1 MKTNLRTFLVVLL
14 SVFTALQ
21 TQAQNSQGTA
31 NPQTQ
36 AFSLQ
41 QAIEY
46 ALQNQERIK
55 IARNETQ
62 IAKAKIGEI
71 RSIGLPQINLSA
83 ELGNNFILPKTLLPA
98 AAFAQPQY
106 QLTQQNINDANDGKT
121 VVLGQYQDPASQ
133 GDSDKKI
140 ALSFM
145 QPWSGTAA
153 ISASQ
158 LLFDGSYL
166 IGLKAASTYSQL
178 STKQLVQTE
187 IEVTEQVSKAYYGV
201 LVSNARRELLEQNL
215 RRLDTLLYQTKQ
227 LNKNGFA
234 EKLDVDRL
242 TVTYN
247 NLKIEKQ
254 KTDRLIELS
263 QMLLKFQMGMEQT
276 QPIILTDKLAD
287 VEVDINKTNTQN
299 FNYSNR
305 IEYAI
310 LETQRDLATLDIR
323 NVKAG
328 YYPKLMLTGRY
339 GYNGFS
345 GTFTDLA
352 TVRGGANNVTDRNWF
367 DFGYIGLGLQI
378 PVFDG
383 LNKHYKGQQARLR
396 LESAKSGLKL
406 TQQSIDLQLNS
417 SSINL
422 TNALQQLESQKQTMA
437 LAEDI
442 ARVAKIKYQ
451 EGVGTNLEVI
461 NAETDLRTAQTNYYA
476 SLYDALVAKVDLDK
490 ATGTLK

>member
-1 MKTNLRTFLVVLL
+1 MKINLRTFLLLML
-14 SVFTALQ
+14 SVFGALQ

-31 NPQTQ
+31 NSQTQ
-36 AFSLQ
+36 TFSLK

-46 ALQNQERIK
+46 ALQNQERVK
-55 IARNETQ
+55 IAKNETK
-62 IAKAKIGEI
+62 IAKGRIGEI
-71 RSIGLPQINLSA
+71 RAIGLPQINVSA
-83 ELGNNFILPKTLLPA
+83 DLGNNFIPQSTFLPA
-98 AAFAQPQY
+98 E
-106 QLTQQNINDANDGKT
+106 IVG
-121 VVLGQYQDPASQ
+121 GPA
-133 GDSDKKI
+133 GEFI
-140 ALSFM
+140 AVKFTPTYTGSV
-145 QPWSGTAA
+145 A
-153 ISASQ
+153 ISGSQ

-178 STKQLVQTE
+178 STKQLAQTE
-187 IEVTEQVSKAYYGV
+187 TEITEQVSKAYYGV

-263 QMLLKFQMGMEQT
+263 ATLLKFQMGMDQS
-276 QPIILTDKLAD
+276 QPISLTDKLED

-305 IEYAI
+305 IEYSI
-310 LETQRDLATLDIR
+310 LETQRDLATLDIK
-323 NVKAG
+323 NIKAG
-328 YYPKLMLTGRY
+328 YYPRVALNARY
-339 GYNGFS
+339 GGN
-345 GTFTDLA
+345 A
-352 TVRGGANNVTDRNWF
+352 ANNVFNSVTEPNNWF
-367 DFGYIGLGLQI
+367 SFGYIGLGVQI
-378 PVFDG
+378 PIFDG
-383 LNKHYKGQQARLR
+383 LSKHYRTQQAQMR
-396 LESAKSGLKL
+396 LENTKHGIKL
-406 TQQSIDLQLNS
+406 TEQSIDLQLNS
-417 SSINL
+417 SSISL